1 MYQMSIFETE
11 QMLAEAC
18 KTILQKIHTKI
29 IVFIQRLINLSFYLQ
44 PFYYRVKNVF

>member
-18 KTILQKIHTKI
+18 KTILQK
-29 IVFIQRLINLSFYLQ
+29 NSY
-44 PFYYRVKNVF
+44 KNYCIYSKAYKS